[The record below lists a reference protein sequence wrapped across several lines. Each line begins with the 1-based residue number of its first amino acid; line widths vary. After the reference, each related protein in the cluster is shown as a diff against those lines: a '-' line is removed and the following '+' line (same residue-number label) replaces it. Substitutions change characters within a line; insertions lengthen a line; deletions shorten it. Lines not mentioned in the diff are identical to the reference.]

1 MFHGTILHIDD
12 VKMNAKPT
20 VAVVSY
26 FFPHYRSA
34 LIRELVKRSSYFFV
48 FVGDTVNPFDS
59 GIVPCDCID
68 SSRFLA
74 SKCWRCFPNGS
85 ITIQSGILRLALR
98 SDIKAIIYTG
108 DPLALSTWV
117 SAAVARLSGKRVLF
131 WTHGWYKDKSG
142 PREWIKRAFFSLANG
157 LLLYGNRAKAIGET
171 KGFSSSDLY
180 VIYNSLD
187 TQKQIEIRSKVS
199 VESIKACRQE
209 LFGHWDTPVVICTS
223 RLVGVRRLDLLLD
236 AASILKSEGR
246 SVDIVIVGDGPERSR
261 LEHHSAANGL
271 SVVFY
276 GECYNE
282 ETLAVLIMSAN
293 VFVVPGRIGL
303 AAMHALIY
311 GTPVITHNDPD
322 DQFPE
327 WEAVIPGVNGAHFS
341 KGDPADLAR
350 AIRTWTEN
358 ILPQET
364 IRQKCAQI
372 IESYYNPLN
381 QVLVFDA
388 AVAGRSADDVALS
401 ELSEQ
406 SKVP

>member
-1 MFHGTILHIDD
+1 
-12 VKMNAKPT
+12 
-20 VAVVSY
+20 
-26 FFPHYRSA
+26 
-34 LIRELVKRSSYFFV
+34 
-48 FVGDTVNPFDS
+48 
-59 GIVPCDCID
+59 
-68 SSRFLA
+68 
-74 SKCWRCFPNGS
+74 
-85 ITIQSGILRLALR
+85 
-98 SDIKAIIYTG
+98 
-108 DPLALSTWV
+108 
-117 SAAVARLSGKRVLF
+117 
-131 WTHGWYKDKSG
+131 
-142 PREWIKRAFFSLANG
+142 
-157 LLLYGNRAKAIGET
+157 
-171 KGFSSSDLY
+171 
-180 VIYNSLD
+180 
-187 TQKQIEIRSKVS
+187 
-199 VESIKACRQE
+199 
-209 LFGHWDTPVVICTS
+209 
-223 RLVGVRRLDLLLD
+223 LLLD

-246 SVDIVIVGDGPERSR
+246 SIDIVIVGDGPERSR
-261 LEHHSAANGL
+261 LEHHSAAKGL

-311 GTPVITHNDPD
+311 CTPVITHNDPD